1 MTHIL
6 HPAALVVIED
16 LQYHTVS
23 KERVIVL
30 DDVNAYAGSD
40 AGVD

>member
-6 HPAALVVIED
+6 HPAVLIVIED
-16 LQYHTVS
+16 LQYYTVS

-30 DDVNAYAGSD
+30 GDVNAYAGSD
-40 AGVD
+40 AGVN